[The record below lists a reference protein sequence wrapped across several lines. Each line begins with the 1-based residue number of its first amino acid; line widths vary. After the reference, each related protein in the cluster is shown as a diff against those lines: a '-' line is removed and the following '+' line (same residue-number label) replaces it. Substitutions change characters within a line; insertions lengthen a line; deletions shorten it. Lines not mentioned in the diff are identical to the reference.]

1 MGLSASSVIPLLSKW
16 EEYLSTNPDGDI
28 TGFARWLLAVA
39 PESSA
44 PSAAATPS
52 SNAAT
57 SGPNSATSGPNSA
70 AVIRAPF
77 LITHLYRE
85 LQQRSKP
92 IAKQLGLT
100 NSLELDML
108 VHIAALKDPNKKQVC
123 QEMLIESSTGVEIAK
138 RLVNK
143 GFLREQPD
151 SKDRRAARVSLT
163 AKGKE
168 TVLHG
173 YKELAAVH
181 SDLLITLRIQ
191 LPPLS

>member
-28 TGFARWLLAVA
+28 TGFARWLLA
-39 PESSA
+39 
-44 PSAAATPS
+44 ATPS
-52 SNAAT
+52 
-57 SGPNSATSGPNSA
+57 PNSATSVPDSA

-151 SKDRRAARVSLT
+151 SKDRRAARLSLT
-163 AKGKE
+163 VKGKE
-168 TVLHG
+168 TVLQG
-173 YKELAAVH
+173 YRELAAVH
-181 SDLLITLRIQ
+181 SDLLSTLRIQ

>member
-16 EEYLSTNPDGDI
+16 EEYLGTNSDGDI
-28 TGFARWLLAVA
+28 TGFARWLLSVA
-39 PESSA
+39 RES
-44 PSAAATPS
+44 SAAATPS
-52 SNAAT
+52 SVSATPGADAAT
-57 SGPNSATSGPNSA
+57 SGPDSA
-70 AVIRAPF
+70 ALIQAPF

-108 VHIAALKDPNKKQVC
+108 VHIATLKDPNKKQVC

-138 RLVNK
+138 RLVAK

-151 SKDRRAARVSLT
+151 TKDRRAARLSLT
-163 AKGKE
+163 VKGKE
-168 TVLHG
+168 TVFHG

-181 SDLLITLRIQ
+181 SDLLSTLRIQ

>member
-28 TGFARWLLAVA
+28 TGFARWVL
-39 PESSA
+39 
-44 PSAAATPS
+44 SAARESPASATPS
-52 SNAAT
+52 SDPAT
-57 SGPNSATSGPNSA
+57 SGPDSA
-70 AVIRAPF
+70 ALIQAPF

-108 VHIAALKDPNKKQVC
+108 VHIATLKDPNKKQVC

-138 RLVNK
+138 RLVAK

-151 SKDRRAARVSLT
+151 TKDRRAARLSLT
-163 AKGKE
+163 VKGKE
-168 TVLHG
+168 TVFHG

-181 SDLLITLRIQ
+181 SDLLSTLRIQ
-191 LPPLS
+191 FPPLS

>member
-28 TGFARWLLAVA
+28 TGFARWVLAA
-39 PESSA
+39 NSA
-44 PSAAATPS
+44 SPQQQPPTSAAAPDS
-52 SNAAT
+52 
-57 SGPNSATSGPNSA
+57 PA
-70 AVIRAPF
+70 AVQAPF
-77 LITHLYRE
+77 LITHLYRD

-108 VHIAALKDPNKKQVC
+108 VHIATLTNPNKKQVC

-138 RLVNK
+138 RLVAK

-151 SKDRRAARVSLT
+151 TKDRRAARLSLT
-163 AKGKE
+163 VKGKE

-181 SDLLITLRIQ
+181 SDLLSTLRIQ